1 MKTEIVKFE
10 EFKDACRLIANRIVA
25 DVKLYP
31 NSKVRHIVNAYWESL
46 PLLKATRAKNIL
58 NLFRETDMG
67 IMPTFY
73 AEIEIRDCIMDAN
86 SHWYHNPSE
95 EVAEK
100 HQVKVQEFALEL
112 KDSAEFYKQMEELE

>member
-1 MKTEIVKFE
+1 VDLEGGMKMQTTEEEF
-10 EFKDACRLIANRIVA
+10 EFKDAFRLIADRIVA

-31 NSKVRHIVNAYWESL
+31 NASVRHIVNAYWESL
-46 PLLKATRAKNIL
+46 PRLKAMRAKRL
-58 NLFRETDMG
+58 LELFKHTDMG

-86 SHWYHNPSE
+86 E
-95 EVAEK
+95 EVEK
-100 HQVKVQEFALEL
+100 YQVKVQEFALGL